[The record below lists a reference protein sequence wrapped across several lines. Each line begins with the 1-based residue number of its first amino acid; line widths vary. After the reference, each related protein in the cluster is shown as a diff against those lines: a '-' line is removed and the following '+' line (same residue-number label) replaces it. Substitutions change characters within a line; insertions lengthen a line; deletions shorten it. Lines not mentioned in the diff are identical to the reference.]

1 VLVAEVV
8 LFVHPS
14 RHEARALAEST
25 AGWLGVAGHR
35 ATITTGELPADA
47 GNGHRPDV
55 VVSLGGDGTML
66 RAVDWALDAGSPVL
80 GVNFGRLGYLAEVE
94 PAGLE
99 EALRAFL
106 AGRLDVEERM
116 ALDVAFD
123 GGQGGTVE
131 TRRALNE
138 AVVEKTVP
146 GHTVRIGT
154 TINGHPF
161 ITYAADGVLVATPTG
176 STAYNLSARG
186 PVVSPQL
193 RAMVMT
199 PVSPHML
206 FDRALVLGP
215 TENVELLVLGPR
227 SAVLVV
233 DGVVVQDLGVGSK
246 VRCRAAEASVKV
258 VVAGER
264 SVHTT
269 LREKFFTSER

>member
-1 VLVAEVV
+1 MADVV
-8 LFVHPS
+8 LFVHPH
-14 RHEARALAEST
+14 RHEARALGESS
-25 AGWLGVAGHR
+25 AGWLAVAGHR
-35 ATITTGELPADA
+35 AAITTGDLPVNP
-47 GNGHRPDV
+47 GNGQRPDV

-80 GVNFGRLGYLAEVE
+80 GVNLGRLGYLAEIE

-99 EALRAFL
+99 QALRMFL

-116 ALDVAFD
+116 TLDVTFHD
-123 GGQGGTVE
+123 GQGGSVE

-186 PVVSPQL
+186 PVVSPHL
-193 RAMVMT
+193 HAMVMT

-215 TENVELLVLGPR
+215 TESVELLVLGPR
-227 SAVLVV
+227 PAVLVV
-233 DGVVVQDLGVGSK
+233 DGEVVHALGVGWT
-246 VRCRAAEASVKV
+246 VRCRASEASVKV
-258 VVAGER
+258 VVAGGR

>member
-1 VLVAEVV
+1 MADVA
-8 LFVHPS
+8 LFVHPH
-14 RHEARALAEST
+14 RDEARALAEST
-25 AGWLGVAGHR
+25 ARWLEVAGHR
-35 ATITTGELPADA
+35 ATITTGEPPAEVR
-47 GNGHRPDV
+47 GSRRLDV

-66 RAVDWALDAGSPVL
+66 RAVEWALDAGTPVL
-80 GVNFGRLGYLAEVE
+80 GVNLGRLGYLTEVE

-99 EALRAFL
+99 EALRGFL

-116 ALDVAFD
+116 ALDVELD
-123 GGQGGTVE
+123 DERGITVL
-131 TRRALNE
+131 TRLALNE

-154 TINGHPF
+154 AINGHPF

-186 PVVSPQL
+186 PVVSPHL

-215 TENVELLVLGPR
+215 TESVQLSVLGPR
-227 SAVLVV
+227 PAVLVV
-233 DGVVVQDLGVGSK
+233 DGMAVQTLEVGWK
-246 VRCRAAEASVKV
+246 LHCRASEQPVRV
-258 VVAGER
+258 VVAGAR
-264 SVHTT
+264 SVHST